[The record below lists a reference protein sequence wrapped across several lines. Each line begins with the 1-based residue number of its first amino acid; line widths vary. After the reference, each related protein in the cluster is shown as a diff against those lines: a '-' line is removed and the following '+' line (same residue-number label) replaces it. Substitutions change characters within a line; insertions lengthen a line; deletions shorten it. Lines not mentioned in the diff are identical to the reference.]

1 MFSNFLK
8 YDTANSIQY
17 QDGFFRIIRF
27 IFLKA
32 ILQILHL
39 LSIILKIF
47 LMPDLTLNIFSVLFH
62 LNSETQSIRLKA
74 DIYILYI
81 IYICILYVI
90 VNIIKNDINVLILF
104 FMPNSTFEF
113 IFKIIFLPVDT

>member
-39 LSIILKIF
+39 LSIILKDF
-47 LMPDLTLNIFSVLFH
+47 FDARFDFEYFFRFVS
-62 LNSETQSIRLKA
+62 LK
-74 DIYILYI
+74 
-81 IYICILYVI
+81 
-90 VNIIKNDINVLILF
+90 
-104 FMPNSTFEF
+104 
-113 IFKIIFLPVDT
+113 

>member
-1 MFSNFLK
+1 
-8 YDTANSIQY
+8 
-17 QDGFFRIIRF
+17 
-27 IFLKA
+27 
-32 ILQILHL
+32 
-39 LSIILKIF
+39 
-47 LMPDLTLNIFSVLFH
+47 MPDLTLNIFSVLFH